1 MRSVVGTMAFALV
14 VVQGLATA
22 AQAASVQKGELERGR
37 YLVKIGGCNDCH
49 TAGWP
54 ETAGA
59 VPEAEW
65 LTGVGVGFQGPWGTT
80 YPSNLRIVLGG
91 MTEAQ
96 WMASARKPLK
106 PPMPWF
112 ALRDMT
118 NGDLRAIYRFV
129 KSLGPAGK
137 PAPQYVPPGGTV
149 TTPVI
154 VFPPPPPSAPAPVKP
169 AR

>member
-1 MRSVVGTMAFALV
+1 MRSLVCTVAFALAV
-14 VVQGLATA
+14 VPAG
-22 AQAASVQKGELERGR
+22 AASAQTAGRKGDSDVARGR

-49 TAGWP
+49 TPGYPESAG
-54 ETAGA
+54 G

-65 LTGVGVGFQGPWGTT
+65 LTGVPVGWQGPWGTT
-80 YPSNLRIVLGG
+80 YAANLRIAMGS

-118 NGDLRAIYRFV
+118 DADLRAIHRFV

-137 PAPQYVPPGGTV
+137 PAPPYVPPGGSV
-149 TTPVI
+149 STPVI
-154 VFPPPPPSAPAPVKP
+154 VFPSPPPAPPSSQPK
-169 AR
+169 R